1 MDRTPRD
8 RSSRPRSRS
17 ITSALAVAAA
27 AALVLAGCSSGSG
40 GKKAE
45 ESAEGAAAGKAST
58 PRMTVALITHQS
70 PGDTF
75 WDIVRKGAEA
85 AAAKDNVK
93 LVYSADP
100 NAGNQANL
108 VQNAIDQKVDGIAIT
123 LAKPDALKDVVRKA
137 NAAGIPVVGLN
148 SGVSEWRE
156 LGLTQFFGQDETVA
170 GEALGKRLNEAGAK
184 RAVCVIQEQ
193 GNIGLTQ
200 RCDGVRKTFS
210 GDTETLYVNGT
221 DMPSV
226 KSTITAKLKEDD
238 AIDYVVTLGAP
249 FALTAVQ
256 SVAEAGSGAK
266 IATFDLNK
274 QLTGAIGDGTIEF
287 AVDQQPYL
295 QGYLAVDS
303 LWLYENNGNYSGGGE
318 QPVLTGPAFVDKSN
332 VDRIAEFAAKGTR

>member
-1 MDRTPRD
+1 MD
-8 RSSRPRSRS
+8 SSSPSRSRRV
-17 ITSALAVAAA
+17 APVVAMAAAVA
-27 AALVLAGCSSGSG
+27 LTLAGCSSSSG

-45 ESAEGAAAGKAST
+45 DGAGEASAGKATT
-58 PRMTVALITHQS
+58 PRMTVALVTHQS

-93 LVYSADP
+93 LIYSADP

-108 VQNAIDQKVDGIAIT
+108 VQNAIDQKVDGIAVT
-123 LAKPDALKDVVRKA
+123 LAKPDALKDVVSTAKA
-137 NAAGIPVVGLN
+137 ANIPVVGLN
-148 SGVSEWRE
+148 SGVSEWKN
-156 LGLTQFFGQDETVA
+156 LGLLQFFGQDETVA
-170 GEALGKRLNEAGAK
+170 GEALGNRLNSEGAK
-184 RAVCVIQEQ
+184 KVACVIQEQ

-200 RCDGVRKTFS
+200 RCDGVKKTFS
-210 GDTETLYVNGT
+210 GSTETVYVNGT

-226 KSTITAKLKEDD
+226 KSTITAKLKQDS

-249 FALTAVQ
+249 YALTAVQ
-256 SVAEAGSGAK
+256 SVSEAGSKAK

-274 QLTGAIGDGTIEF
+274 NLTGAISQGTIQF

-295 QGYLAVDS
+295 QGYLAIDS
-303 LWLYENNGNYSGGGE
+303 LWLYKNNGNYMGGGE

-332 VDRIAEFAAKGTR
+332 VDAVAAYAAKGTR

>member
-1 MDRTPRD
+1 MDRTFHPRT
-8 RSSRPRSRS
+8 RRIAPLVA
-17 ITSALAVAAA
+17 TAAA
-27 AALVLAGCSSGSG
+27 SMLLIAGCSSSSG
-40 GKKAE
+40 GKKSE
-45 ESAEGAAAGKAST
+45 ESGAAVSAGKAGT
-58 PRMTVALITHQS
+58 PRMTVALVTHQA

-123 LAKPDALKDVVRKA
+123 LAKPDAMKDVVSKA
-137 NAAGIPVVGLN
+137 TAAKIPVVGLN
-148 SGVSEWRE
+148 SGVSDWQK
-156 LGLTQFFGQDETVA
+156 LGLMEFFGQDETVA
-170 GEALGKRLNEAGAK
+170 GEALGKRLNAEGAK
-184 RAVCVIQEQ
+184 KAVCVIQEQ

-200 RCDGVRKTFS
+200 RCDGVKKTFS
-210 GDTETLYVNGT
+210 GKTETLYVNGT

-226 KSTITAKLKEDD
+226 KSTITAKLKQDS

-249 FALTAVQ
+249 YALTAVQ
-256 SVAEAGSGAK
+256 SLGDAGSKAK

-274 QLTGAIGDGTIEF
+274 DLTGAISKGTIQF

-303 LWLYENNGNYSGGGE
+303 LWLYKTNGNYSGGGE
-318 QPVLTGPAFVDKSN
+318 QPILTGPAFVDKSN
-332 VDRIAEFAAKGTR
+332 VDAVAQFAAKGTR